1 MGNTAR
7 YVTGETFE
15 GWETSRK
22 RPGRAE
28 HVLQGEARKAWYIN
42 FSRSAIFIDS
52 REKKGFEQKLQ
63 VLYWQ

>member
-22 RPGRAE
+22 DQVAPSTYYGARPVKRDI
-28 HVLQGEARKAWYIN
+28 L
-42 FSRSAIFIDS
+42 IFLEVCIS
-52 REKKGFEQKLQ
+52 ISGKKGWFE
-63 VLYWQ
+63 